1 MASATLRRA
10 QILLFFLLIL
20 SWFYQSGCQRP
31 LSPEELYAHV
41 RGEAQRGDL
50 DAALRDADRA
60 YQQFSSKDE
69 NSDRAWQFRVLKA
82 HVLVMRGASAEALRL
97 LRDELP
103 VSLAKSETTVRKK
116 MVSGLAH
123 EYMQQFDGAKED
135 LQEAESL
142 ARTFQPKLLGDVE
155 QSKGLL
161 EVDRGNYAAA
171 DADFR
176 AALSIAQERKQ
187 PFLEATALGALGNS
201 AMSQERFDAAIDW
214 YKKALA
220 LAQSVG
226 SKSSMAK
233 ALGNMGWSSFELG
246 DFENALTLYQQGVE
260 TSQRSG
266 LIADR
271 IYWLTG
277 VAKSQFALRNYA
289 AAEEGLGQALELAEK
304 QDDKRILTECL
315 NDLSVLELGTGR
327 TELAQKHNEEATY
340 IEQAGLDQSGVLYT
354 RLLQARILA
363 MNRQFSQA
371 ERGFHDVIQDQNA
384 DQALQGEA
392 QAHLAKLYEDENF
405 PAKAE
410 REFIHSLKTIQMAR
424 TSVHEEEF
432 RLSFLSSGIAFYS
445 DYVDFLVS
453 RGRAEDALKVAEL
466 SRART
471 LEEGLGTS
479 AQAEKIA
486 LRSFRPEQIAQRL
499 KATLLFYWLGEKQSH
514 LWVVTPTKRAHLP
527 LPNSREIDPVVK
539 SYREALLGMRDPLE
553 TANPAGQKLY
563 SMLVEPAKKLIPQGS
578 RVIVLPDGSLY
589 GLNFETLIVAEPE
602 PHYWIE
608 DVTLTTGSSL
618 TLLASA
624 AARPAPK
631 ENNLFLVG
639 DTLQPN
645 ADFPQLPQAP
655 AEMKNIEKYFPGSRR
670 RVLSG
675 DQATPATYLA
685 SQPEKFAYLHFV
697 THGIASRARP
707 LESAVI
713 LSKEKDEDSYKLY
726 AREIV
731 KRRLSAYL
739 VTISACNGAGTRTY
753 SGEGLVGLS
762 WAFVRAGA
770 HNVISALWE
779 VSDTSTPQ
787 LMDKLYSGL
796 SQGKDPALA
805 LRAAKLSLLRSDSV
819 YKKPFYW
826 APFQLYAGT

>member
-1 MASATLRRA
+1 VASATLRRA

-20 SWFYQSGCQRP
+20 SCFYQSGCQRP

-60 YQQFSSKDE
+60 YQQLSSKDE

-123 EYMQQFDGAKED
+123 EYMQQFDAAKED

-171 DADFR
+171 EADFHT
-176 AALSIAQERKQ
+176 ALSIAREQRQ
-187 PFLEATALGALGNS
+187 PYLEATALGALGNS
-201 AMSQERFDAAIDW
+201 AMNQEHFDAAIDW

-220 LAQSVG
+220 LAQSLG
-226 SKSSMAK
+226 SKSSVAK
-233 ALGNMGWSSFELG
+233 ALGNLGWSNFQLG
-246 DFENALTLYQQGVE
+246 DFENALTLYQQGVDA
-260 TSQRSG
+260 SQRSG

-289 AAEEGLGQALELAEK
+289 AAGEGLGQALELAEK
-304 QDDKRILTECL
+304 QDDKRIRNECL
-315 NDLSVLELGTGR
+315 NDLSLLELGTGR
-327 TELAQKHNEEATY
+327 VELARKHNQEALE
-340 IEQAGLDQSGVLYT
+340 IEQAGFDQAGILGT
-354 RLLQARILA
+354 KLLRARILGA
-363 MNRQFSQA
+363 NRDFPQA
-371 ERGFHDVIQDQNA
+371 EQAFQELIQDPKTEQSVRW
-384 DQALQGEA
+384 EA
-392 QAHLAKLYEDENF
+392 QAYLAKVYEDENL
-405 PAKAE
+405 PSDAE
-410 REFIHSLKTIQMAR
+410 REFIDALRTIQTVR
-424 TSVHEEEF
+424 SSVDEEEF
-432 RLSFLSSGIAFYS
+432 RLSFLSSGIEFYS
-445 DYVDFLVS
+445 DYINFLVS
-453 RGRAEDALKVAEL
+453 RGRAEDALRVADL
-466 SRART
+466 SRGQT
-471 LEEGLGTS
+471 LSEGLSDGKETTAKS
-479 AQAEKIA
+479 PKRVQPQQ
-486 LRSFRPEQIAQRL
+486 LAQRMG
-499 KATLLFYWLGEKQSH
+499 ATLLVYWLGERASY
-514 LWVVTPTKRAHLP
+514 LWVITPTKTTQFVLP
-527 LPNSREIDPVVK
+527 GSLEIDPVVK
-539 SYREALLGMRDPLE
+539 AYREALLGMRDPLE
-553 TANPAGQKLY
+553 MANPAGQKLY
-563 SMLVEPAKKLIPQGS
+563 NVLVEPAKKLIPHGS
-578 RVIVLPDGSLY
+578 RVVVLPDGSLY
-589 GLNFETLIVAEPE
+589 GLNFETLIVPE
-602 PHYWIE
+602 PKQHYWIE

-624 AARPAPK
+624 ASRAAPK
-631 ENNLFLVG
+631 DKSLFLVG
-639 DTLQPN
+639 DTVQPN
-645 ADFPQLPQAP
+645 EDFPRLQQAP
-655 AEMKNIEKYFPGSRR
+655 AEMKNIEKYFPESRR

-675 DQATPATYLA
+675 DQATPATYLG
-685 SQPEKFAYLHFV
+685 SQPEEFAYLHFV

-739 VTISACNGAGTRTY
+739 VTISACNGAGARTY
-753 SGEGLVGLS
+753 SGEGLLGLS

-826 APFQLYAGT
+826 APFQLYAGS